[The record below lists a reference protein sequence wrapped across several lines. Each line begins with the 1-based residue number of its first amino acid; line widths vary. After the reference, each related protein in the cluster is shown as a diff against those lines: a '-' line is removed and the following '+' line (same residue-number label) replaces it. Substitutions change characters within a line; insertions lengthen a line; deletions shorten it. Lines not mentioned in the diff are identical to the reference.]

1 MIDKVYV
8 KDEFEVRVLVYVLYV
23 AGMQSYKVASKS
35 RSVAVSV
42 YQEQEFGV
50 VQEFI
55 VCAE

>member
-1 MIDKVYV
+1 MVQFTKSY
-8 KDEFEVRVLVYVLYV
+8 ECMSRRFEVRVLVYVLYV

-50 VQEFI
+50 
-55 VCAE
+55 CARV